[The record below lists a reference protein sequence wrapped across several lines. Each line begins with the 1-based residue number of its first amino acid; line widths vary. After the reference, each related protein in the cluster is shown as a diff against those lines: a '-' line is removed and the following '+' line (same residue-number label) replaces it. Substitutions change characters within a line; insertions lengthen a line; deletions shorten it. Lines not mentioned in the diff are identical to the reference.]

1 MFLLLY
7 FPHCSYYYVGSFARL
22 DDRLD
27 AMEAKVRS
35 RLRAQ
40 GFADSQIKTESF
52 LHLRYD
58 GTDCALMCTSINQNS
73 GDTTIRHGDFLTP
86 FLER

>member
-7 FPHCSYYYVGSFARL
+7 FSRYYSVESFARL

-35 RLRAQ
+35 KLRAQ

-58 GTDCALMCTSINQNS
+58 GTDCALMCTSVNQNS
-73 GDTTIRHGDFLTP
+73 GDIITRHGDFLTP